1 MITLTLGENHFY
13 SGYCDR
19 IGYISQE
26 LKRPGKGGRTS
37 KIKCIYIG
45 CGSFSEAQKVAKY
58 FGFNSYRCLIRESE
72 RAIDWEWE
80 VKVQGD
86 WLISQIDAISQK
98 VTLLLDDNR
107 GSGRDVVKL
116 VSERATVDGDRKL
129 VNQSEGF
136 RRYFSKKD
144 WRKQALI
151 R

>member
-1 MITLTLGENHFY
+1 MITLTLGDNHFY

-19 IGYISQE
+19 VGYITQQ
-26 LKRPGKGGRTS
+26 LKRPGKGGRNS

-45 CGSFSEAQKVAKY
+45 CISFLEAQKVVKH
-58 FGFNSYRCLIRESE
+58 FGFNRYRCSIRESE

-80 VKVQGD
+80 IKVQGD
-86 WLISQIDAISQK
+86 WEICQIDAISKK

-107 GSGRDVVKL
+107 GSGRNVA
-116 VSERATVDGDRKL
+116 RFPVDGDRKL
-129 VNQSEGF
+129 VNQADGF